1 MVIFGCDVD
10 DVVVVVAV
18 VAVVDSDAKPTSTDK
33 LAVTTSEAIK
43 LILSLNLMSYKFAQ
57 PEPWDCLKMGS
68 SNFPCC
74 QSLVYYSIQFIL
86 LTEYFWKKLVTV

>member
-10 DVVVVVAV
+10 DVVVVA
-18 VAVVDSDAKPTSTDK
+18 AVDSDAKPTSTDK

-68 SNFPCC
+68 SKFDRFTCFSKNH
-74 QSLVYYSIQFIL
+74 L
-86 LTEYFWKKLVTV
+86 K

>member
-10 DVVVVVAV
+10 DVVVVVVVVVA

-57 PEPWDCLKMGS
+57 LEPWDRPKMGS

-74 QSLVYYSIQFIL
+74 QSLV
-86 LTEYFWKKLVTV
+86 